1 MAEPSFTNELTP
13 RGSTPPAPSEQ
24 TVSLDSPQGGS
35 ANRDAK
41 KPPAFLGLTVP
52 WLALGV
58 LTLLG
63 GGALGKLILIDPPTS
78 PARVSVISPQNLPAA
93 SSSEPKKTF
102 LFPKGVPAEFSS
114 PPQSS
119 RPELGAGGT
128 TPPAA
133 AVAAASL
140 SLFTPQEMDECLH
153 RVGFNGSS
161 TPTTGRPG
169 ALRGRRLGLLSG
181 ARAQKCLLLMTSFFI
196 LAYQGVR
203 SAALGNKVWTGTD
216 GSANELVQF
225 SEKQNMAIILH
236 QGKFLDATAADFG
249 CGKAVKCDSSPL
261 QLMAGYAC
269 KIVPATS
276 PDLLQYCITVAN
288 TCAFTKKIKDLFLL
302 MKVPCNKF
310 AVLYMT
316 SFEEMLK
323 MFYPSEAAVFFN
335 GTDNISFGTT
345 TTSSTNVF
353 DYNEA
358 NNIHSPLQ
366 EYVTSIEKAEKLY
379 EIARAIGVVVSLAL
393 IVWLFE
399 RFTAALSKMLFQKKA
414 KIISC

>member
-153 RVGFNGSS
+153 QVGFNGSS

-181 ARAQKCLLLMTSFFI
+181 ARAQKCLLLVTSF
-196 LAYQGVR
+196 LTYVYQAI
-203 SAALGNKVWTGTD
+203 SLPLGKWIGTD
-216 GSANELVQF
+216 GSDNEIFRKWIGTDGIDNKIFRYREGTHV
-225 SEKQNMAIILH
+225 AISIIA
-236 QGKFLDATAADFG
+236 KDNTIATTFEG
-249 CGKAVKCDSSPL
+249 TCQTAVKCVSSPL
-261 QLMAGYAC
+261 TTMAGYVC
-269 KIVPATS
+269 KVLPPGMPNVIE
-276 PDLLQYCITVAN
+276 YCISVGN
-288 TCAFTKKIKDLFLL
+288 TCGWTKETDGEFKI
-302 MKVPCNKF
+302 MKVPCDII
-310 AVLYMT
+310 VSLYMKT
-316 SFEEMLK
+316 FEEVLK
-323 MFYPSEAAVFFN
+323 MLYPSPDSVVFN
-335 GTDNISFGTT
+335 GTDNIVSASMHTSFTA
-345 TTSSTNVF
+345 VY
-353 DYNEA
+353 DYNEG
-358 NNIHSPLQ
+358 NNVSSSLK
-366 EYVTSIEKAEKLY
+366 EYVIP
-379 EIARAIGVVVSLAL
+379 IASLNILHSLVYAAVVVAGWAL
-393 IVWLFE
+393 IVWLFKHFP
-399 RFTAALSKMLFQKKA
+399 RKK
-414 KIISC
+414 K